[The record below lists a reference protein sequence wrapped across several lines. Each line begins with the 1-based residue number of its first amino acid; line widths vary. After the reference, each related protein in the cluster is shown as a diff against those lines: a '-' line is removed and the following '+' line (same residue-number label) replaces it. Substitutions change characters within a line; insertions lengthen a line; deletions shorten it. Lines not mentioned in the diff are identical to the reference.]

1 MRGPSG
7 TLFAGGIAVVAV
19 CGLVSVAF
27 AQGPPP
33 ALPVSQL
40 EQKPAVLPVLPVTQ
54 IDDQARSQLNGPARL
69 TMDFPKPMP
78 VNDVLQLIVAGTP
91 FSAVTDRDVTGTFA
105 GALREV
111 TMRQALEFVLLPLDL
126 NYAVQGNV
134 IRVFTRRPA
143 TRLFEVNALNVH
155 RSVHRGIRSAVSLQ
169 GEPAAAS
176 VVSSVDADPLADL
189 ARGVQSM
196 LSASGRMHVDRK
208 AGLVQVTDFED
219 RLDQIGVY
227 VEAVQLRATRQVRI
241 EAHVIEVTIYDA
253 RKPTIDWAAV
263 ANLTGVRTAGSATAG
278 FKVPEMAALLAA
290 IATQGS
296 VATIAA
302 PRVLAM
308 NNEPAIMRVGTQ
320 LVSFDTAAAFA
331 KENGGRSSSG
341 TPLFAGLTLIIT
353 AQIASDGIVQ
363 LSVSPT
369 YSEKTGDV
377 RAPAGG
383 SVPVLTITEADTVV
397 RVQEGETV
405 VISGLVQDR
414 TRARQAPGFSG
425 LFGAQTRE
433 TVKSEL
439 VVLLT
444 PTVVVPGSPSRAGGM

>member
-7 TLFAGGIAVVAV
+7 AHVAGAIALVAV
-19 CGLVSVAF
+19 CAPVSAPL
-27 AQGPPP
+27 AQGPLQ

-40 EQKPAVLPVLPVTQ
+40 EQKSASLPPLPVTK
-54 IDDQARSQLNGPARL
+54 IDDQARSQLDGPARL

-78 VNDVLQLIVAGTP
+78 VDDVLQLIVAGTP
-91 FSAVTDRDVTGTFA
+91 FSAVTDRDVTATFA
-105 GALREV
+105 GALRDV
-111 TMRQALEFVLLPLDL
+111 TMRQALEAVLLPLDL
-126 NYAVQGNV
+126 DYAVQGNV

-143 TRLFEVNALNVH
+143 TRLFEINALNLQ

-176 VVSSVDADPLADL
+176 VVSSVDADQLADL

-196 LSASGRMHVDRK
+196 LSASGRMYVDRK
-208 AGLVQVTDFED
+208 AGLVHVTDFED

-227 VEAVQLRATRQVRI
+227 VEAVQLRTTRQVRI
-241 EAHVIEVTIYDA
+241 EAHVIEVTMNDA
-253 RKPTIDWAAV
+253 TKSTVDWAVV
-263 ANLTGVRTAGSATAG
+263 ANLAGVRTAGSATAG
-278 FKVPEMAALLAA
+278 FKVPDMAALLAA

-308 NNEPAIMRVGTQ
+308 NNEPAVMRVGTQ
-320 LVSFDTAAAFA
+320 LVSFDTASAFA
-331 KENGGRSSSG
+331 KEHGGRSSSA
-341 TPLFAGLTLIIT
+341 TPLFAGLTLTVT
-353 AQIASDGIVQ
+353 AQIAPDGIVQ

-369 YSEKTGDV
+369 YSEKTGEV

-405 VISGLVQDR
+405 VMSGLVQDR

-439 VVLLT
+439 VILLT
-444 PTVVVPGSPSRAGGM
+444 PTVVVPGSTSRAGAM